1 MPRQTV
7 ETGIDLDLGLDLG
20 LDRLYSRGS
29 VAAPFVLI
37 DLAAFVLFGGV
48 R

>member
-1 MPRQTV
+1 MTYRTV
-7 ETGIDLDLGLDLG
+7 EAPLDLDLDQ
-20 LDRLYSRGS
+20 LYSPGS

-37 DLAAFVLFGGV
+37 DLAAFVLFGGA

>member
-7 ETGIDLDLGLDLG
+7 EPGIDLDLDLDQ
-20 LDRLYSRGS
+20 RYSRGS

-37 DLAAFVLFGGV
+37 DLAALVLFGGV